1 MTKHEALK
9 LALEIL
15 KAAYVPADLD
25 EQREKAI
32 TELEALA
39 QPERTGWPAGLL
51 QDDDRK
57 LSKWLASKPDAKH
70 VVDMAQP
77 EQRLKQVAHVYLL
90 DAKGWPK
97 VGWDDGRGIKVGDKL
112 YIITEST

>member
-1 MTKHEALK
+1 MTKEEALT
-9 LALEIL
+9 LALEVL

-25 EQREKAI
+25 DQREKAI
-32 TELEALA
+32 AALEAL
-39 QPERTGWPAGLL
+39 
-51 QDDDRK
+51 
-57 LSKWLASKPDAKH
+57 
-70 VVDMAQP
+70 AQP